1 MQCAQHNRGRNEQP
15 GVALRQII
23 VERSHGRELYPHP
36 LCWARIGLFPP
47 SAYIRRQMKQ
57 HTHSRSERDA
67 QKLRVR
73 RIVGQMN
80 AIERMLEAD
89 RDCAEILMQL
99 VSARKAIKSLSENL
113 IHSHMR
119 HCIEHAHS
127 PAEGRKHLQ
136 ELLVV
141 LERYVE

>member
-1 MQCAQHNRGRNEQP
+1 MK
-15 GVALRQII
+15 
-23 VERSHGRELYPHP
+23 SH
-36 LCWARIGLFPP
+36 
-47 SAYIRRQMKQ
+47 S
-57 HTHSRSERDA
+57 HSRTERDA

-80 AIERMLEAD
+80 GIERMLEED
-89 RDCAEILMQL
+89 RDCSEILMQL

>member
-1 MQCAQHNRGRNEQP
+1 MSRNWSNSLA
-15 GVALRQII
+15 G
-23 VERSHGRELYPHP
+23 
-36 LCWARIGLFPP
+36 
-47 SAYIRRQMKQ
+47 
-57 HTHSRSERDA
+57 HSRGERAADA
-67 QKLRVR
+67 AWHIEGL
-73 RIVGQMN
+73 MN
-80 AIERMLEAD
+80 AIERMLDED

-99 VSARKAIKSLSENL
+99 VSARKAIKSLSETL
-113 IHSHMR
+113 IHSHMQ

>member
-1 MQCAQHNRGRNEQP
+1 MK
-15 GVALRQII
+15 
-23 VERSHGRELYPHP
+23 PH
-36 LCWARIGLFPP
+36 
-47 SAYIRRQMKQ
+47 S
-57 HTHSRSERDA
+57 HSRSERDA
-67 QKLRVR
+67 QKVRVR

-80 AIERMLEAD
+80 AIERMLDED
-89 RDCAEILMQL
+89 RDCSEILMQL
-99 VSARKAIKSLSENL
+99 VSARKAIKSLAENL

-127 PAEGRKHLQ
+127 PAEGRKQLQ

>member
-1 MQCAQHNRGRNEQP
+1 
-15 GVALRQII
+15 
-23 VERSHGRELYPHP
+23 
-36 LCWARIGLFPP
+36 
-47 SAYIRRQMKQ
+47 MKK

-80 AIERMLEAD
+80 AIERMLEED
-89 RDCAEILMQL
+89 RDCSEILMQL
-99 VSARKAIKSLSENL
+99 VSARKAIKSLAETL

-127 PAEGRKHLQ
+127 PAEGRKQLQ

>member
-1 MQCAQHNRGRNEQP
+1 
-15 GVALRQII
+15 
-23 VERSHGRELYPHP
+23 
-36 LCWARIGLFPP
+36 
-47 SAYIRRQMKQ
+47 MKS

-73 RIVGQMN
+73 RIAGQMN
-80 AIERMLEAD
+80 AIERMLEED
-89 RDCAEILMQL
+89 RDCSEILMQL
-99 VSARKAIKSLSENL
+99 VSARKAIKSLAEKL
-113 IHSHMR
+113 IQSHLK

-127 PAEGRKHLQ
+127 PAEGRQHLQ

>member
-1 MQCAQHNRGRNEQP
+1 MIEFAGHAVYLGP
-15 GVALRQII
+15 
-23 VERSHGRELYPHP
+23 
-36 LCWARIGLFPP
+36 
-47 SAYIRRQMKQ
+47 MKQ
-57 HTHSRSERDA
+57 HSHSRSEREA

-80 AIERMLEAD
+80 AIERMLDED

-113 IHSHMR
+113 IHSHMQ

-127 PAEGRKHLQ
+127 AAEGRKHLH
-136 ELLVV
+136 ELLSV
-141 LERYVE
+141 LKRYAD

>member
-1 MQCAQHNRGRNEQP
+1 
-15 GVALRQII
+15 
-23 VERSHGRELYPHP
+23 
-36 LCWARIGLFPP
+36 
-47 SAYIRRQMKQ
+47 MKQ

-80 AIERMLEAD
+80 AIERMLDED

-99 VSARKAIKSLSENL
+99 VSARKALKSLAENL
-113 IHSHMR
+113 IHSHMQ

-127 PAEGRKHLQ
+127 PAEGRKELQ

-141 LERYVE
+141 LKRYVE